1 MLRLKCTCQYL
12 GGLLNVSYDENSFL
26 FLGLADLCHI
36 ATGKVKKS
44 ITSEILL
51 SVLQTKATEKL

>member
-26 FLGLADLCHI
+26 FLGLADLFHI
-36 ATGKVKKS
+36 ATGRVKKS

>member
-1 MLRLKCTCQYL
+1 M
-12 GGLLNVSYDENSFL
+12 SYDENSFL
-26 FLGLADLCHI
+26 FLGLADLFHI